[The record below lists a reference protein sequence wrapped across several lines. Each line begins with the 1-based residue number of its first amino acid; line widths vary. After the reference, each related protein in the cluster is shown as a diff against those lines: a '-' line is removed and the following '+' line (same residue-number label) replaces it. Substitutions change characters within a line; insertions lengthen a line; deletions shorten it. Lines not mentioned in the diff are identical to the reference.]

1 MIRRLL
7 ALLFVLIG
15 FIVIAGSGLALFWS
29 DELQRL
35 YMPSLPSIERRSGTD
50 STNRSETEQ
59 GKPIGSIEIPRL
71 GLSSVVLEGDD
82 AAALLLGVGHLSDTP
97 LPWHDGNTVLAAHR
111 DTFFRPLAHI
121 RKGDV
126 IKVLDCRCR
135 ARVRREG
142 VEGRGANCRR
152 GPRADV
158 GRHAHADYLLPIRLY
173 RAGASTIHR
182 QGRTAFEFAART
194 RGLSE
199 SAQKSVGMGRLL
211 ESQSFT
217 DPSLAFTKP
226 SRQPREPSRS
236 GWQRALIVS
245 PALM

>member
-1 MIRRLL
+1 MRRLF

-15 FIVIAGSGLALFWS
+15 FIVIAGSGVALFWS

-35 YMPSLPSIERRSGTD
+35 YMPSLPSIERRSDAD
-50 STNRSETEQ
+50 STNRPEAEQ

-126 IKVLDCRCR
+126 IRFSTADAALEYVVKELKVVEPTAVEVLEPTSAATLTLITCFPFDYIGPAPQRFIVR
-135 ARVRREG
+135 AERRSSS
-142 VEGRGANCRR
+142 
-152 GPRADV
+152 P
-158 GRHAHADYLLPIRLY
+158 
-173 RAGASTIHR
+173 
-182 QGRTAFEFAART
+182 
-194 RGLSE
+194 
-199 SAQKSVGMGRLL
+199 L
-211 ESQSFT
+211 E
-217 DPSLAFTKP
+217 PEA
-226 SRQPREPSRS
+226 
-236 GWQRALIVS
+236 
-245 PALM
+245 

>member
-1 MIRRLL
+1 MRRLF

-15 FIVIAGSGLALFWS
+15 FIVIVGSGLALFWS

-35 YMPSLPSIERRSGTD
+35 YMPSLPSIERQSGAD
-50 STNRSETEQ
+50 SRNRPEAEL

-126 IKVLDCRCR
+126 IRFSTADAALEYVVKELKVVEPTAVEVLEPTSAATLTLITCFPFDYIGPAPQRFIVR
-135 ARVRREG
+135 AERRSSS
-142 VEGRGANCRR
+142 
-152 GPRADV
+152 P
-158 GRHAHADYLLPIRLY
+158 
-173 RAGASTIHR
+173 
-182 QGRTAFEFAART
+182 
-194 RGLSE
+194 
-199 SAQKSVGMGRLL
+199 L
-211 ESQSFT
+211 E
-217 DPSLAFTKP
+217 PEA
-226 SRQPREPSRS
+226 
-236 GWQRALIVS
+236 
-245 PALM
+245 

>member
-1 MIRRLL
+1 MRRLF

-15 FIVIAGSGLALFWS
+15 FIVIVGSGLALFWS

-35 YMPSLPSIERRSGTD
+35 YMPSVPSIERRSGAD
-50 STNRSETEQ
+50 STNRPEAEQ

-126 IKVLDCRCR
+126 IRFSTADAALEYVVKELKVVEPTAVEVLEPTSAATLTLITCFPFDYIGPAPQRFIVR
-135 ARVRREG
+135 AERRSSS
-142 VEGRGANCRR
+142 
-152 GPRADV
+152 P
-158 GRHAHADYLLPIRLY
+158 
-173 RAGASTIHR
+173 
-182 QGRTAFEFAART
+182 
-194 RGLSE
+194 
-199 SAQKSVGMGRLL
+199 L
-211 ESQSFT
+211 E
-217 DPSLAFTKP
+217 PEA
-226 SRQPREPSRS
+226 
-236 GWQRALIVS
+236 
-245 PALM
+245 

>member
-35 YMPSLPSIERRSGTD
+35 YMPSLPSIERRSDAD
-50 STNRSETEQ
+50 STNRPEAEQ

-97 LPWHDGNTVLAAHR
+97 LPWHHGNTVLAAHR

-126 IKVLDCRCR
+126 IRFSTADAALEYVVKELKVVEPTAVEVLEPTSAATLTLITCFPFDYIGPAPQRFIVR
-135 ARVRREG
+135 AERRSSS
-142 VEGRGANCRR
+142 
-152 GPRADV
+152 P
-158 GRHAHADYLLPIRLY
+158 
-173 RAGASTIHR
+173 
-182 QGRTAFEFAART
+182 
-194 RGLSE
+194 
-199 SAQKSVGMGRLL
+199 L
-211 ESQSFT
+211 E
-217 DPSLAFTKP
+217 PEA
-226 SRQPREPSRS
+226 
-236 GWQRALIVS
+236 
-245 PALM
+245 

>member
-35 YMPSLPSIERRSGTD
+35 YMPSLPSIERRSDAD
-50 STNRSETEQ
+50 STNRPEAEQ

-126 IKVLDCRCR
+126 IRFSTADAALEYVVKELKVVEPTAVEVLEPTSAATLTLITCFPFDYIGPAPQRFIVR
-135 ARVRREG
+135 AERRSSS
-142 VEGRGANCRR
+142 
-152 GPRADV
+152 P
-158 GRHAHADYLLPIRLY
+158 
-173 RAGASTIHR
+173 
-182 QGRTAFEFAART
+182 
-194 RGLSE
+194 
-199 SAQKSVGMGRLL
+199 L
-211 ESQSFT
+211 E
-217 DPSLAFTKP
+217 PEA
-226 SRQPREPSRS
+226 
-236 GWQRALIVS
+236 
-245 PALM
+245 

>member
-1 MIRRLL
+1 VIRRLL

-35 YMPSLPSIERRSGTD
+35 YMPSLPSIERRSGAD

-126 IKVLDCRCR
+126 IRFSTADAALEYVVKELKVVQPTAVEVLEPTSAATLTLITCFPFDYIGPAPQRFIVR
-135 ARVRREG
+135 AERRSSS
-142 VEGRGANCRR
+142 
-152 GPRADV
+152 P
-158 GRHAHADYLLPIRLY
+158 
-173 RAGASTIHR
+173 
-182 QGRTAFEFAART
+182 
-194 RGLSE
+194 
-199 SAQKSVGMGRLL
+199 L
-211 ESQSFT
+211 E
-217 DPSLAFTKP
+217 PEA
-226 SRQPREPSRS
+226 
-236 GWQRALIVS
+236 
-245 PALM
+245 